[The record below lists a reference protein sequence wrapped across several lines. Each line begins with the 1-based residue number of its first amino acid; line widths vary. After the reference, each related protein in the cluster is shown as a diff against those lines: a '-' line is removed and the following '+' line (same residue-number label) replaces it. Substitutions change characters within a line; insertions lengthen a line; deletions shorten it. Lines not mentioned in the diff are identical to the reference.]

1 MLDITVLA
9 PENAGIASIASLKG
23 ELAAAIEEAA
33 KGSSITLDLSG
44 ATRAD
49 SSLAQVVI
57 AFEAAA
63 AAKGLRAKVK
73 GAEGELSALSL
84 TASDF
89 ISRPDELAKRRAA
102 GPAGGRS

>member
-23 ELAAAIEEAA
+23 ELASAIEKAA

-73 GAEGELSALSL
+73 GAEGELSLLSL
-84 TASDF
+84 AGSDF
-89 ISRPDELAKRRAA
+89 IGRPDEIAKRRAA
-102 GPAGGRS
+102 GPDGGRS